1 MIPAAQTTAYTADS
15 LVASGRVLLVGYS
28 IYNAHATDATLVQF
42 RDGATT
48 SAEQRLVVS
57 VPAGASSVVMPGNGA
72 IDFERGLFVDVTGG
86 TPTVIP
92 QYVTTTRIA
101 SMLALYDNATRD
113 LDDIGLIKLMELA
126 ASLPPL

>member
-1 MIPAAQTTAYTADS
+1 MIPAAQTTAYTADA

-28 IYNAHATDATLVQF
+28 IYNAHATDTCIVNF
-42 RDGATT
+42 RDGAVNT
-48 SAEQRLVVS
+48 AESRLVVA
-57 VPAGASSVVMPGNGA
+57 VPALLSKEGLPGNGA
-72 IDFERGLFVDVTGG
+72 IDFERGLFIDVTAG

-113 LDDIGLIKLMELA
+113 LDDIGLIRLMELA
-126 ASLPPL
+126 SALPPL